1 MIVNQIQN
9 KDNFEMFVLV
19 NASTTPQKNINN
31 DNENVWNDKNEEKDE
46 DSEKQR

>member
-9 KDNFEMFVLV
+9 KDNFEMFVFV

-31 DNENVWNDKNEEKDE
+31 YIENVWNGENAEKDK
-46 DSEKQR
+46 DSEKI